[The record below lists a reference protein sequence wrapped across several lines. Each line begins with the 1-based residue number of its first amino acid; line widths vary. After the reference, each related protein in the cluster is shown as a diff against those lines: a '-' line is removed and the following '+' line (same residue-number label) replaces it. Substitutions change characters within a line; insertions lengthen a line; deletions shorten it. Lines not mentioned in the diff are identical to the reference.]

1 MTDYEDG
8 NGLYQFDD
16 EWDNLG
22 FDTVFRQMLL
32 KRLDK
37 QNELL
42 ERIVKVMEY
51 RWG

>member
-1 MTDYEDG
+1 MSEDWSG
-8 NGLYQFDD
+8 REITD
-16 EWDNLG
+16 EWNNLG

-42 ERIVKVMEY
+42 ERIAKVME
-51 RWG
+51 

>member
-8 NGLYQFDD
+8 NGLYPFDD
-16 EWDNLG
+16 WNNLG

-32 KRLDK
+32 KRLDE

-42 ERIVKVMEY
+42 ERIAKVMEY